1 MIPQITSLEAL
12 EQIPGTAPGEV
23 TPATAPLETAAPASP
38 AARTRAADRR
48 QRAVTTPR
56 VLRQAPVLWR
66 FASGRGAFGIFIN
79 ERQCWLGNQ
88 DGHIFA
94 LNHSGTVEEQ
104 VSLPRGVKCLVAD
117 DVWVYAG
124 CDDGKV
130 YDLSGKIPRVAYEL
144 AENVHIYWLDI
155 HDGYLAVSDAGG
167 RVALMNPEDEVE
179 WLQTTGNRSGWMVR
193 CDERGVFHGHSNGV
207 SMYDKQQG
215 RLLWHEPSPRDV
227 LFGWQE
233 GDMLYAGTAQ
243 NRIYGLTKG
252 GQCRTIYVCDA
263 PIYSCA
269 TAPEGRYVFAAD
281 NNNAVYCF
289 TADGQRLWKLVTGCG
304 SALSMQFFNDRL
316 YIVTT
321 QGYLACLDVSEAAI
335 EDAQRGYIPEALQVQ
350 APKASAAVRPSTTLE
365 TTSDESLGVVLECV
379 REGSKLRVHA
389 ISPGFQANFR
399 VQFPRNIRQ
408 EGMRYVV
415 DEVRLSARGN
425 FYRAYGN
432 IKRLVDAAEA

>member
-1 MIPQITSLEAL
+1 
-12 EQIPGTAPGEV
+12 V
-23 TPATAPLETAAPASP
+23 
-38 AARTRAADRR
+38 R
-48 QRAVTTPR
+48 
-56 VLRQAPVLWR
+56 RQAPVLWR

-94 LNHSGTVEEQ
+94 LNHSREVEEQ

-179 WLQTTGNRSGWMVR
+179 WLQTTDNRSGWMVR
-193 CDERGVFHGHSNGV
+193 CDEHGVFHGHSNGV
-207 SMYDKQQG
+207 SRYDKQQG

-233 GDMLYAGTAQ
+233 GEMLYAGTAQ

-252 GQCRTIYVCDA
+252 GQCCTIYACDA

-269 TAPEGRYVFAAD
+269 TAPASRYVFAAD

-289 TADGQRLWKLVTGCG
+289 AANSQRLWKLTTGCG

-321 QGYLACLDVSEAAI
+321 QGYLACIDVSEAAI
-335 EDAQRGYIPEALQVQ
+335 EDAQRGYIPPAVQVR
-350 APKASAAVRPSTTLE
+350 APAAATVRLSTTLE
-365 TTSDESLGVVLECV
+365 STSEVGSGVVLECF

-432 IKRLVDAAEA
+432 IKRLVDAAEGESEEGRSFA